1 MAKQSEL
8 EQLQDQVAQLRRQVG
23 QLTGEHVQPNEPEI
37 QTDYVERGSDRH
49 AGMLGLKKAE
59 PADKPQVDG
68 WALEDIVSYGP
79 TVTPEFLEQWLRQ
92 KVNELSMEIPE
103 TQSSNPLM
111 PFFAPTIWQPGQRL
125 AQITE

>member
-1 MAKQSEL
+1 MARKSEL
-8 EQLQDQVAQLRRQVG
+8 EQLQDQVAQLQRELG
-23 QLTGEHVQPNEPEI
+23 QLTGKNIQPDEPEI

-49 AGMLGLKKAE
+49 AGMLGLKKAVE
-59 PADKPQVDG
+59 SDNPQIDG

-79 TVTPEFLEQWLRQ
+79 TVSPQFLDGMLRG

-103 TQSSNPLM
+103 TQSSDPLAA
-111 PFFAPTIWQPGQRL
+111 FFAPALWQPGHRL